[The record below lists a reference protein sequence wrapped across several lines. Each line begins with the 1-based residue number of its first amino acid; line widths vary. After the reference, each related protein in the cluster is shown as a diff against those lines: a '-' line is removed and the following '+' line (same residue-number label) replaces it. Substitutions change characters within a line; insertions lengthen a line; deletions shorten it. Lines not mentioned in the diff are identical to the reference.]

1 MDRSRPV
8 TDLVIGS
15 GPSGVSVAKALL
27 DRGRQVLMLDGGRGL
42 ESAAQDRRDHLAS
55 GDPDSWSVDDV
66 KTWQAPQFATPP
78 GQVRRFGSDF
88 AMVPGAQTLTA
99 PDQIGLRASHAMGG
113 LSNLWGSAVLPNR
126 AADITDWPIGMD
138 DLAPHYKAVA
148 EFLPI
153 SGRVDDLQALFPDF
167 SMQDRTPLSPSPQAE
182 RLLSSL
188 ERRKAELS
196 ELGAHTGAA
205 RLAVAA
211 GCRYCGQCLHGCP
224 WGLIYASGQTLET
237 LRLHA
242 GFRHR
247 AGLVRQFKEQADQV
261 LVTLQDGET
270 LQADRIFV
278 AAGVLETARLLLTS
292 SPDPGGR
299 LQLQDSQHFFLPSLH
314 RWRAPRRPDR
324 KPYHTLPQLF
334 IELDDPEVSPHLV
347 HAQVYTWN
355 EFYAHDL
362 ISSYG
367 AKLPGSAPLWQM
379 LAMRLIVAQA
389 FLHSTHSARINL
401 TLAAD
406 GRLAPV
412 VERNDETEQVMVRAT
427 TRMAQVL
434 KLAGLTPLSFA
445 RRPGD
450 VGSSFHVGGS
460 VPMAK
465 APRLGQSDI
474 LGRPKGLS
482 RVHLVDASSLP
493 SISATTITFSVM
505 ANAHRIGT
513 LAP

>member
-1 MDRSRPV
+1 M

-15 GPSGVSVAKALL
+15 GPSGVSVAMALL
-27 DRGRQVLMLDGGRGL
+27 SRGRQVLMLDGGRRL
-42 ESAAQDRRDHLAS
+42 DAPARERRDGLAAK
-55 GDPDSWSVDDV
+55 DPDTWTAADV
-66 KTWQAPQFATPP
+66 QSWQAPQFDTPP

-88 AMVPGAQTLTA
+88 AMVPGAETLVS
-99 PDQIGLRASHAMGG
+99 PERIGLRASHATGG

-126 AADITDWPIGMD
+126 AEDIADWPIGMD
-138 DLAPHYKAVA
+138 DLSPHYRSVA

-153 SGRVDDLQALFPDF
+153 SGRVDALQTLFPAL
-167 SMQDRTPLSPSPQAE
+167 SMQERAPLPPSPQAE
-182 RLLSSL
+182 RLLAHL
-188 ERRKAELS
+188 DRRKTRLT
-196 ELGAHTGAA
+196 ELGAHAGAA
-205 RLAVAA
+205 RLAVGT

-224 WGLIYASGQTLET
+224 WGLIYASGQTLDT
-237 LRLHA
+237 LRHHSA
-242 GFRHR
+242 FQYRT
-247 AGLVRQFKEQADQV
+247 GLVRRFDEHPDQV
-261 LVTLQDGET
+261 TVTLDDGET

-278 AAGVLETARLLLTS
+278 AAGVLETARLMLAS
-292 SPDPGGR
+292 SPDPAAR

-324 KPYHTLPQLF
+324 RPYHTLPQIF
-334 IELDDPEVSPHLV
+334 IELDDHEISPHLV

-362 ISSYG
+362 ISTYG
-367 AKLPGSAPLWQM
+367 SKLPGSAPLWRR
-379 LAMRLIVAQA
+379 LAQRLVVAQA
-389 FLHSTHSARINL
+389 FLHSAHSARIDL

-406 GRLAPV
+406 GRLAPTV
-412 VERNDETEQVMVRAT
+412 QGNDETEKVMERAT
-427 TRMAQVL
+427 SRLARTL
-434 KLAGLTPLSFA
+434 KLAGLVPLGFA

-465 APRLGQSDI
+465 APVSGQSDI
-474 LGRPKGLS
+474 LGRPHGLS

-493 SISATTITFSVM
+493 SIPATTITFSVM

>member
-1 MDRSRPV
+1 M
-8 TDLVIGS
+8 VIGS

-27 DRGRQVLMLDGGRGL
+27 GRGRQVLMLDVGRKL
-42 ESAAQDRRDHLAS
+42 DPPAQDRRDRMVALGS
-55 GDPDSWSVDDV
+55 DSWTTSDV
-66 KTWQAPQFATPP
+66 QGWQAPQFDTPP

-88 AMVPGAQTLTA
+88 AMLPGDETLTS
-99 PDQIGLRASHAMGG
+99 PDRIGLRASHAAGG

-126 AADITDWPIGMD
+126 AADMTDWPLTTE
-138 DLAPHYKAVA
+138 DLAPHYRAVA
-148 EFLPI
+148 QFLPI
-153 SGRVDDLQALFPDF
+153 SGRQDALQDLFPAL
-167 SMQDRTPLSPSPQAE
+167 SMQDRVPLTPSPQAQQLLQ
-182 RLLSSL
+182 RLEHQKAGLSD
-188 ERRKAELS
+188 
-196 ELGAHTGAA
+196 LGAHVGQA
-205 RLAVAA
+205 RLAVEPD
-211 GCRYCGQCLHGCP
+211 CQYCGQCLHGCP
-224 WGLIYASGQTLET
+224 WGYIYSARKTLDE
-237 LRLHA
+237 LRHHA
-242 GFRHR
+242 GFQYRTGI
-247 AGLVRQFKEQADQV
+247 ACQFEEHPDHV
-261 LVTLQDGET
+261 TVTLEDGET
-270 LQADRIFV
+270 LQATRIFV

-292 SPDPGGR
+292 SPDPSTG

-324 KPYHTLPQLF
+324 RPYHTLPQIF
-334 IELDDPEVSPHLV
+334 IELDAPEVSPHLV

-367 AKLPGSAPLWQM
+367 AKLPGSAPVWRM
-379 LAMRLIVAQA
+379 LARRLIVVQA
-389 FLHSTHSARINL
+389 FLHSAHSARIDL

-406 GRLAPV
+406 GRLVPTV
-412 VERNDETEQVMVRAT
+412 QTNDKTEQGMARAT

-460 VPMAK
+460 VPMAQ
-465 APRLGQSDI
+465 APGAGQSDI

-493 SISATTITFSVM
+493 SIPATTITFSVM

-513 LAP
+513 LVP